1 MSIVANTRVVV
12 TLSGSNTVIFLSL
25 DVAFVDFIFSLEISE
40 KTCILFSTI
49 LTRNNV
55 NDTGDVTKQATSST
69 VHS

>member
-12 TLSGSNTVIFLSL
+12 TLSGSNTIIFLSL